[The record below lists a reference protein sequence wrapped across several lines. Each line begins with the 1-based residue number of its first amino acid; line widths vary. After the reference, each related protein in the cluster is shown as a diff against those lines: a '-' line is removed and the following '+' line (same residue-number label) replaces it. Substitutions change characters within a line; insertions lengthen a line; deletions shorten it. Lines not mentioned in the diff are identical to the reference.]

1 MHWSCDKI
9 FTEEILNGKFHFLCS
24 EKLSNQLNDLRTIYD
39 NILLLGYFNMT
50 FEYLKLQDFCDTHDS
65 KLIKELTCF
74 KGKNPTC
81 IDFVLTNQNH
91 VFIEL

>member
-1 MHWSCDKI
+1 M

-24 EKLSNQLNDLRTIYD
+24 EKLSNQLNDLHTIYG

-65 KLIKELTCF
+65 KLIKEPTCF
-74 KGKNPTC
+74 KGKSPTC

>member
-1 MHWSCDKI
+1 M

-24 EKLSNQLNDLRTIYD
+24 EKLSNQLNDLHTIYD

-65 KLIKELTCF
+65 KLIKEPTCF

>member
-1 MHWSCDKI
+1 M

-24 EKLSNQLNDLRTIYD
+24 EKLSNQLNDLHTIYG

-65 KLIKELTCF
+65 KLIKEPTCF

>member
-1 MHWSCDKI
+1 M

-24 EKLSNQLNDLRTIYD
+24 EKLSNQLNDLHTIYD

-65 KLIKELTCF
+65 KLIKEPTCF
-74 KGKNPTC
+74 KGKNPNMTL
-81 IDFVLTNQNH
+81 F
-91 VFIEL
+91 

>member
-1 MHWSCDKI
+1 M

-24 EKLSNQLNDLRTIYD
+24 EKLSNRLNDLHTIYD

-65 KLIKELTCF
+65 KLIKEPTCF